1 MKISNFCSEFK
12 ANPLE
17 KILNLCQLK
26 MQKCLLNKNIF
37 FSREGG
43 GEIDRKNRQF
53 HYHEKNGSMKNKN
66 STLHL

>member
-43 GEIDRKNRQF
+43 GEIDRK
-53 HYHEKNGSMKNKN
+53 E
-66 STLHL
+66 

>member
-37 FSREGG
+37 FFKGREWG
-43 GEIDRKNRQF
+43 NRSK
-53 HYHEKNGSMKNKN
+53 E
-66 STLHL
+66 